1 MIQGTRRRK
10 GERKRIEIPGR
21 YLLLVVTVLCIALIA
36 ITYNTSLVTR
46 VLNTTANYLVV
57 PVQTGISRIGN
68 WLVDREKLQTN
79 IKTLQEE
86 NAALKQENEEL
97 AAENSDYQQAK
108 SELQELRD
116 LYQLDGTYADFDKT
130 AARVIAKD
138 TGSWYHSFVIDKG
151 TDDGLSVDMN
161 VLAGT
166 GLVGRI
172 TSIGPDWAKVETI
185 IDDDSNVSCEEEN
198 SKLSMIV
205 SGSLASYA
213 DGTIPFARL
222 QDPSGLVQ
230 VGDRIV
236 TSNISDKY
244 LAGILVGYVSS
255 IQKDPNNLTK
265 SGMITPAVDFS
276 HLGTVLVITT
286 TKQDVSA
293 QTDNSGSTTP

>member
-10 GERKRIEIPGR
+10 GERPRVEIPGR

-36 ITYNTSLVTR
+36 ITYNTNVVTS
-46 VLNTTANYLVV
+46 VLNTTANFIVV
-57 PVQTGISRIGN
+57 PFQTGEEN
-68 WLVDREKLQTN
+68 EKLT
-79 IKTLQEE
+79 
-86 NAALKQENEEL
+86 
-97 AAENSDYQQAK
+97 AENSDYQQAK

-116 LYQLDGTYADFDKT
+116 LYSLDGTYADFEKT

-151 TDDGLSVDMN
+151 TNDGLAVDMN

-172 TSIGPDWAKVETI
+172 TQVGPDWAQVETI
-185 IDDDSNVSCEEEN
+185 IDDDSNVSCEEES

-205 SGSLASYA
+205 SGSLSSYA
-213 DGTIPFARL
+213 DGTIPFERL
-222 QDPSGLVQ
+222 QDPSGLVE

-244 LAGILVGYVSS
+244 LSGILVGYVST

-265 SGMITPAVDFS
+265 SGTITPAVDFS
-276 HLGTVLVITT
+276 HLGTVLVVTT
-286 TKQDVSA
+286 LKQDV
-293 QTDNSGSTTP
+293 TEETRGSSTP

>member
-10 GERKRIEIPGR
+10 GERPRVEIPGR

-36 ITYNTSLVTR
+36 ITYNTNVVTS
-46 VLNTTANYLVV
+46 VLNTTANFIVV
-57 PVQTGISRIGN
+57 PFQTGISRIGN
-68 WLVDREKLQTN
+68 WLVDRHELTTN
-79 IKTLQEE
+79 IRELQEE
-86 NAALKQENEEL
+86 NAELKEENEKL
-97 AAENSDYQQAK
+97 TAENSDYQQAK

-116 LYQLDGTYADFDKT
+116 LYSLDGTYADFEKT

-151 TDDGLSVDMN
+151 TNDGLAVDMN

-172 TSIGPDWAKVETI
+172 TQVGPDWAQVEPI
-185 IDDDSNVSCEEEN
+185 IDDDSNVSCEEES
-198 SKLSMIV
+198 SKLSRIV
-205 SGSLASYA
+205 SGSLSSYA
-213 DGTIPFARL
+213 DGTIPFERL
-222 QDPSGLVQ
+222 QDPSGLVE

-244 LAGILVGYVSS
+244 LSGILVGYVST

-265 SGMITPAVDFS
+265 SGTITPAVDFS
-276 HLGTVLVITT
+276 HLGTVLVVTT
-286 TKQDVSA
+286 LKQDV
-293 QTDNSGSTTP
+293 TEETRGSSTP